1 MVYFPT
7 AFSIFQ
13 QHFLFHTSF
22 FASRNDKRFALK
34 VGTQILKDSMPTSLE
49 HLAGGTVSF
58 SDGGSGVQGREMFL
72 IDGPVLEC
80 ARRNV
85 ADLGRGVDGGFCSNE
100 EEKVSE

>member
-1 MVYFPT
+1 
-7 AFSIFQ
+7 
-13 QHFLFHTSF
+13 
-22 FASRNDKRFALK
+22 
-34 VGTQILKDSMPTSLE
+34 MPTSLE

-100 EEKVSE
+100 EEKVSECRKNISL

>member
-1 MVYFPT
+1 
-7 AFSIFQ
+7 
-13 QHFLFHTSF
+13 
-22 FASRNDKRFALK
+22 
-34 VGTQILKDSMPTSLE
+34 MPTSLE

-85 ADLGRGVDGGFCSNE
+85 ADLGRGVDGGFC
-100 EEKVSE
+100 

>member
-1 MVYFPT
+1 
-7 AFSIFQ
+7 
-13 QHFLFHTSF
+13 
-22 FASRNDKRFALK
+22 
-34 VGTQILKDSMPTSLE
+34 MPTSLE

-100 EEKVSE
+100 EEKGKWMMKKYLSLIEKYIY

>member
-1 MVYFPT
+1 MK
-7 AFSIFQ
+7 SM
-13 QHFLFHTSF
+13 LF
-22 FASRNDKRFALK
+22 RLNL
-34 VGTQILKDSMPTSLE
+34 ISLE

-100 EEKVSE
+100 EEKVQVPL

>member
-1 MVYFPT
+1 MLLSLLHEMIRALHCSYPDF
-7 AFSIFQ
+7 
-13 QHFLFHTSF
+13 
-22 FASRNDKRFALK
+22 NRFCAY
-34 VGTQILKDSMPTSLE
+34 TSLE